1 VENETRGKEKGDTML
16 EIIGVLGGLFGFLV
30 YAMVRTQL
38 ARRRAEAE
46 QKADA
51 VVQPHQTEVR

>member
-1 VENETRGKEKGDTML
+1 MENETRGKETGDTML

-46 QKADA
+46 QKADTA
-51 VVQPHQTEVR
+51 VQPHQTEVR

>member
-1 VENETRGKEKGDTML
+1 MPEGKEISETML
-16 EIIGVLGGLFGFLV
+16 EIVGVLGGLFGFLV

-46 QKADA
+46 QKAGA
-51 VVQPHQTEVR
+51 ALQPHQREIR